1 MVELNPQI
9 PLAGNTVNLADTYYK
24 GQDDATAAR
33 ATEATA
39 QAAGVKANAEA
50 GKIKQEY
57 DAKTAENDH
66 NVMGQVMQGVS
77 TIPPGKLT
85 KQAMKQ
91 ALLSQ
96 AHRLSPQAMQTAMQ
110 GLDSV
115 PDDEGVLRQKIQEG
129 LAQHQ
134 TNQQYFQQRVP
145 DANAVLSAKTQ
156 AAGQGITQQNNLAN
170 QDLDRQQFGFQ
181 QGKFDKELGFN
192 REKESFNQK
201 NEIAK
206 FGLDQQKRQDS
217 LQNNLANQDLDRQQ
231 FGFQQGKFDKELGFN
246 REKESFNQKNEI
258 AKFGLDQQ
266 KRQDSLNPKTSGKAP
281 TEFQG
286 KSALYANRAQEAE
299 DILSN
304 LDYSPAALGTKDALS
319 HTPLIGG
326 VLGAVGNTMM
336 SDTNQKAEQ
345 AQRNFVNA
353 ILRQESGAVI
363 SPSEFEN
370 AKKQYFPSVGDSD
383 AVKEQKAQNRRVAIE
398 SIKNNAQGVMD
409 TTVGYHGSTSSWDAS
424 DPKIAE
430 KAAKIGATPEEYA
443 AILKARGK

>member
-181 QGKFDKELGFN
+181 Q
-192 REKESFNQK
+192 S
-201 NEIAK
+201 
-206 FGLDQQKRQDS
+206 
-217 LQNNLANQDLDRQQ
+217 
-231 FGFQQGKFDKELGFN
+231 KFDKELGFN

-266 KRQDSLNPKTSGKAP
+266 KRQDSLNQKTSGKAP

>member
-156 AAGQGITQQNNLAN
+156 AAGQGITQ
-170 QDLDRQQFGFQ
+170 
-181 QGKFDKELGFN
+181 
-192 REKESFNQK
+192 
-201 NEIAK
+201 
-206 FGLDQQKRQDS
+206 
-217 LQNNLANQDLDRQQ
+217 QNNLANQDLDRQQ